1 MSVVVEHDKRRKE
14 ILEKALDV
22 FVEEGYS
29 DTTFQKI
36 ADRCGIT
43 RTILYLYFKNK
54 REVFIFSLKLF
65 TEVLELKLK
74 DIAVSTDT
82 SAVEKLKQLMDL
94 VIGESANQKK
104 MLTVICDYLIYLN
117 RSGVDP
123 YQRMR
128 RRTIRLRHI
137 ISGIVIA
144 GQKQGE
150 LVKVPVKTVT
160 DMLYSLL
167 EATVFRATIL
177 NRIDSVDLLAAAG
190 LFIDRLDAAT
200 QEKVAH

>member
-1 MSVVVEHDKRRKE
+1 MSVVVEHDKRRRE

-54 REVFIFSLKLF
+54 REVFIFSIKLF
-65 TEVLELKLK
+65 TETLELKLRS
-74 DIAVSTDT
+74 IAGNPEL
-82 SAVEKLKQLMDL
+82 SAIDQLKQLMNL
-94 VIGESANQKK
+94 IIGESASQKK
-104 MLTVICDYLIYLN
+104 LLTVICDYLIYLN
-117 RSGVDP
+117 RSGSDP
-123 YQRMR
+123 YERLR

-144 GQKQGE
+144 GQKSGE
-150 LVKVPVKTVT
+150 LSKVPVKVVT

-177 NRIDSVDLLAAAG
+177 NRIASDDLLAAAD
-190 LFIDRLDAAT
+190 LFIERLQAG
-200 QEKVAH
+200 KK

>member
-1 MSVVVEHDKRRKE
+1 MSVVVEHEKRRRE

-22 FVEEGYS
+22 FVEEGYG

-54 REVFIFSLKLF
+54 REVFIFSIKLF
-65 TEVLELKLK
+65 TEVLESRLREVAEDQALKAG
-74 DIAVSTDT
+74 D
-82 SAVEKLKQLMDL
+82 KLKQLMEMI
-94 VIGESANQKK
+94 IGESANQKK
-104 MLTVICDYLIYLN
+104 LLTVICDYLIYLN

-123 YQRMR
+123 YQRLR

-144 GQKQGE
+144 GQKRGD
-150 LVKVPVKTVT
+150 LVQVPVKVVT
-160 DMLYSLL
+160 DMLHSLL

-177 NRIDSVDLLAAAG
+177 NRTSSEDMLAAAY
-190 LFIDRLDAAT
+190 LFIDRL
-200 QEKVAH
+200 EKVGQP